1 MSHHPTARLS
11 GWGAVLALAG
21 AVALAGCTT
30 ATPQPQVATI
40 APSSAGSSSAPG
52 AGAATSPGDAASTP
66 PGGTAPRERLDMTS
80 AELEALAQPYQ
91 DCMNTNGAPSK
102 DEKMDADARVR
113 AGVATAPAGD
123 YDKALAACQQLLPL
137 PPWEE
142 DRSNP
147 DAQAFVQAV
156 VDCLHGKGI
165 KYVEIDGDASSPRI
179 SLALGGPNN
188 DSDSI
193 TRGMDLIPQC
203 QREVS
208 AAK

>member
-1 MSHHPTARLS
+1 MSHYPTARLS

-30 ATPQPQVATI
+30 ATPQPQVASITPT
-40 APSSAGSSSAPG
+40 APESSSAPG
-52 AGAATSPGDAASTP
+52 DGAATSPGDAASTP

-91 DCMNTNGAPSK
+91 DCMNSNGAPSK

-147 DAQAFVQAV
+147 DAQAFMQAV

-203 QREVS
+203 EREVS
-208 AAK
+208 AAR